1 LKKNILW
8 LSFLS
13 SSHFSREPV
22 NHSSYSTLAPKT
34 THVQFFFIWNVFGTA
49 NHVDAVV
56 ALIVVVVFDCAL
68 NHQEFFCIRFFQ
80 EFLIHLNAL
89 N

>member
-34 THVQFFFIWNVFGTA
+34 THVQFFFYLKCFWDG
-49 NHVDAVV
+49 
-56 ALIVVVVFDCAL
+56 
-68 NHQEFFCIRFFQ
+68 
-80 EFLIHLNAL
+80 
-89 N
+89 